1 MHSNPFDIPTSEAC
15 AEPVQSGL
23 RPASRLPYAIMGV
36 AALSSLLTMLL
47 SALSVWFWGESDVF
61 SSYLENLPFMFPG
74 WISGV
79 LLACLGT
86 LLLSRSYLERH
97 GIAAFRQPL
106 TVLGMYALLSVVCS
120 LVLWQAT
127 VPLFGASLEWSNELT
142 GSYTLALLL
151 NEPMHWLNF
160 ALSSLVPLWLIM
172 HVLRT
177 GAQLDSQARV
187 IPRWEA
193 ALAYSL
199 CVEVVFM
206 SILVMMPMLFGVLYD
221 IDWLFGLYVVGVL
234 GLLLLVFLSAWLV
247 LPVRLARLNAGR
259 LVLASLLSLVLWGIV
274 VAVVLAGLV
283 IAVVVGANIAPVLLG
298 LIGFGLLVLL
308 WFFTRLGLRWVY
320 RAEPA

>member
-1 MHSNPFDIPTSEAC
+1 MQSNPFDATTTEARVESGH
-15 AEPVQSGL
+15 AEL
-23 RPASRLPYAIMGV
+23 RPAPHLPYAIMAV

-47 SALSVWFWGESDVF
+47 SVLSAWFWGEPDLF
-61 SSYLENLPFMFPG
+61 ESYLERLPFMFPG

-106 TVLGMYALLSVVCS
+106 LVLGMYVLLNVVVS

-127 VPLFGASLEWSNELT
+127 VPLFSAALNWSNELT
-142 GSYTLALLL
+142 GSYTLGLLL
-151 NEPMHWLNF
+151 NEPLHWLNF

-177 GAQLDSQARV
+177 GAQLDSQARA

-199 CVEVVFM
+199 CFGVVFM
-206 SILVMMPMLFGVLYD
+206 SILAMLPMYIGTLYD
-221 IDWLFGLYVVGVL
+221 AGWLFGLYILGVL
-234 GLLLLVFLSAWLV
+234 GLLLPVFLSAWLI
-247 LPVRLARLNAGR
+247 LPGRLARLNPGR
-259 LVLASLLSLVLWGIV
+259 LVLASLLSMVLWGIV
-274 VAVVLAGLV
+274 VALVLAGLV
-283 IAVVVGANIAPVLLG
+283 IAVVVGANIAPAVLG
-298 LIGFGLLVLL
+298 LIGFGLLALL
-308 WFFTRLGLRWVY
+308 WFLTRLGLRWIY